1 MQSYCKL
8 GKDRHIPL
16 HFSHILP
23 NFVAMNMLKR
33 YIVWLSRMSHSR
45 GFGVQSPSAYRF
57 IRYVLCEHYP
67 YYAYADLRRE
77 LPSMPWLVR
86 KRMELYFRL
95 ANFRQASCFISN
107 GRDIH
112 LFERYVVAGCRKTR
126 VTTDMPQED
135 SAVEI
140 ARVCTADGCEE
151 WLDCLLAHADKNTV
165 LVVEDI
171 AEDNRARNMWQKLIA
186 NHKVSV
192 SYDLYWAGVAFF
204 DTDRYKTTYI
214 VNF

>member
-1 MQSYCKL
+1 
-8 GKDRHIPL
+8 
-16 HFSHILP
+16 
-23 NFVAMNMLKR
+23 MNMLKR

-67 YYAYADLRRE
+67 YYAYADLRQGQ
-77 LPSMPWLVR
+77 PSQPWLVR

-95 ANFRQASCFISN
+95 ANFRQANCFMSN
-107 GRDIH
+107 GHDIP
-112 LFERYVVAGCRKTR
+112 LLERYVVAGCRKTR
-126 VTTDMPQED
+126 VTTDMPHGD
-135 SAVEI
+135 TAVEI
-140 ARVCTADGCEE
+140 ARVCPVDGCEE
-151 WLDCLLAHADKNTV
+151 WLDSLLAHADKHTV

-171 AEDNRARNMWQKLIA
+171 AENSKARHMWQKLIGS
-186 NHKVSV
+186 HKVSV